1 MDWATALHTLGA
13 RELDPD
19 LAARTLGAVL
29 KYREDT
35 DRVQALAGGTLFGG

>member
-1 MDWATALHTLGA
+1 MDWADRAA
-13 RELDPD
+13 RARRADLDPD

-35 DRVQALAGGTLFGG
+35 DRVRASGLAAVIGA

>member
-1 MDWATALHTLGA
+1 M
-13 RELDPD
+13 DPD

-35 DRVQALAGGTLFGG
+35 ERVHALTRQVLFGAG